1 MSPLAWVA
9 VAGVIGIGLYEVI
22 KEPSSARTLE
32 YMNGEDLVVVRL
44 PGQSF
49 EFPMLDV
56 RIRLPD
62 DWTYLSTTDPALETG
77 PTFVNSKSQSI
88 VKLRATWGVQWNGD
102 PADLIRQELGD
113 TVIQW
118 IKPIGNQHT
127 VVAEMV
133 DTPKQAFEISLR
145 WSDQTFQR
153 IGRLVCGEIELI
165 VVAISFTSDGEDP
178 IGEFFRAARAAAAD

>member
-1 MSPLAWVA
+1 
-9 VAGVIGIGLYEVI
+9 
-22 KEPSSARTLE
+22 
-32 YMNGEDLVVVRL
+32 
-44 PGQSF
+44 
-49 EFPMLDV
+49 MLDV

-102 PADLIRQELGD
+102 PAELIRQELGD

-145 WSDQTFQR
+145 RSDQTFQR

-178 IGEFFRAARAAAAD
+178 IGEFFGARAAAAD